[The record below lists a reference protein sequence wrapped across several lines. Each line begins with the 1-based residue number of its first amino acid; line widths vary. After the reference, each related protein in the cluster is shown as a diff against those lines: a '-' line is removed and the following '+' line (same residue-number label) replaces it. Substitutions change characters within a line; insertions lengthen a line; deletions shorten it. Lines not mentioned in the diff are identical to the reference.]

1 VQPVAKS
8 AFILVLSAPSGAG
21 KSAVLEEVMK
31 NTPGLELSVSVT
43 TRPPRPGEVEGVD
56 YYFMPREEFEKRIG
70 KNEFLE
76 FAVVHDNLYGT
87 LKSELDRHLRSGN
100 DLVLELDVQGMRNI
114 RQFVKQMVSVFL
126 MPPSPDELKN
136 RLRKRGTE
144 TEEALALRLRN
155 AEREIAARGEFDYI
169 VVNEQVVD
177 AAADLRAILR
187 AEHCRTHRQI

>member
-1 VQPVAKS
+1 MAKS

-43 TRPPRPGEVEGVD
+43 TRPPRPGEVEGED

-100 DLVLELDVQGMRNI
+100 DVVLELDVQGMRNI

-126 MPPSPDELKN
+126 MPPSLDELKN

-169 VVNEQVVD
+169 VVNEQVAD

-187 AEHCRTHRQI
+187 AEHCRTHRQM

>member
-1 VQPVAKS
+1 MAKS

-100 DLVLELDVQGMRNI
+100 DVVLELDVQGMRNI

-126 MPPSPDELKN
+126 MPPSLDELKN

-169 VVNEQVVD
+169 VVNEQVAD

-187 AEHCRTHRQI
+187 AEHCRTHR

>member
-1 VQPVAKS
+1 VAKS

-100 DLVLELDVQGMRNI
+100 DVVLELDVQGMRNI

-126 MPPSPDELKN
+126 MPPSLDELKN

-169 VVNEQVVD
+169 VVNEQVAD

-187 AEHCRTHRQI
+187 AEHCRTHR

>member
-1 VQPVAKS
+1 MAKS